1 MKIRAIGLYD
11 PINEHDACGV
21 GMVADISGRKDH
33 QIIENGL
40 KILENMAHRGAENA
54 DGMTGDGSGILVQI
68 PHDFIVSQGIS
79 VPEAGRYGTGIIF
92 LPMNDEVSK
101 ECMRAFRSEC
111 KCLDLSIIAER
122 DVPVNH
128 DSAGPIAREVEPR
141 MVQVFI
147 TGSYN
152 SDIFEQKLFRL
163 RKKISNELT
172 KLTDE
177 FYICSLSSKC
187 MVYKG
192 MLTPMQLRKYYPDLS
207 HPQFRSA
214 VALVHS
220 RFSTNTFPMWKLAQP
235 FRMLCHNGEINT
247 IRANRDWMAARESVM
262 QSDRL
267 PEMNELY
274 PIIQG
279 KMSDSASLDNVFEF
293 LVRSGKTIP
302 NALTM
307 MIPESWND
315 KNPIPDELK
324 AYYEYHSIL
333 MEPWDGPAAV
343 LFTDGR
349 YAGGM
354 LDRNGL
360 RPVRYTVTKDGMIV
374 MASEAGVIKIDD
386 ENIESTGRLRPGKML
401 LIDLQENRIIQ
412 DDEIKNGLA
421 KEYPYRKWLDKN
433 RVEMESVSSGRKVE
447 RKIAGHKEF
456 LQVFGYTK
464 EDSDVIIGPMAT
476 NGSEPSGSMG
486 NDTPLAIL
494 SEKPQRLFNYFRQM
508 FAQVT
513 NPPIDPIREELVM
526 SLTGYVGSIHWNIL
540 DPMPELCK
548 VVKLKHPIITDR
560 ELDLIRNLQYKG
572 FKTVTVTMT
581 FTREEGLENAI
592 GRMCKMTENAVD
604 EGAAYVILSDRSVDK
619 YNIPIPSLLAVSAV
633 HQYLSDKKKRIQTA
647 LIVESGEPREVMHF
661 GLLFGYGANAVNPY
675 MSYSLID
682 SMVLDGRLKIDIDT
696 AERNYIKASEK
707 GLMKIMSKMGIS
719 TLRSYRGAKLFE
731 ALGISNNVIDR
742 YFRDT
747 ASNIGGLSLKNIEKE
762 TIDVHTHAFIEGDP
776 SMEMDIGQYVYRGGG
791 ELHCWCPASIRALH
805 KAVREKDNRSYQDF
819 ADLSDNK
826 LYFIRDLMDL
836 NGSPISLDEVESAE
850 SIMRRFVTGAMS
862 FGSIS
867 KEAHETLAEA
877 MNAIGG
883 KSNTGEGGEDPARF
897 KPYADGRNTR
907 NAIKQIASGR
917 FGVTTEYLVNADE
930 IQIKIAQGA
939 KPGEGGQLLGFKVDE
954 VIAATRR
961 TMPGITLISPPPHH
975 DIYSIEDLK
984 QLIFDMRCVNPS
996 ARISVKL
1003 VSENGVGTIAAGVV
1017 KAGADMVL
1025 ISGSDGGTGASPLS
1039 SIRYAG
1045 LPWELGLAESQQ
1057 TLVLNGLRERV
1068 RLQVD
1073 GQIKTGKDVVISAL
1087 LGAEEYGFS
1096 TAPLIVMGCIMDRK
1110 CHTNMC
1116 PVGIATQNTDLRAK
1130 FKGTKEQLIQYFR
1143 FVAEDVRRHLA
1154 GLGLHSLDEAIGRSD
1169 LITQKITGVE
1179 KTDSVDISKIITKI
1193 PETKRFIRKYHD
1205 ELETLD
1211 KKIIEDVFSSQNKTM
1226 DLHYSISNID
1236 RSVGAMLS
1244 GEMVRK
1250 SSHKHTN
1257 VIFTG
1262 IAGQSFGAFLV
1273 DGLTF
1278 TLIGG
1283 ANDYVAKGLDG
1294 GKIAILPSNEKV
1306 LENAIAGNT
1315 IAYGATSG
1323 ELYIRGTVGER
1334 FCVRNSGAIAVAE
1347 GTGDHCCEYMT
1358 GGRTVILGNVGRNF
1372 AAGMSGGIA
1381 YVLNEDGMFDRHCN
1395 MDMVELSLLDEYDEK
1410 ELHSIVESHLR
1421 YTGSPKARSILD
1433 GWEEHRSK
1441 FLKVLPIGYKG
1452 LLMKGKISK

>member
-1 MKIRAIGLYD
+1 
-11 PINEHDACGV
+11 
-21 GMVADISGRKDH
+21 MVADISGRKDH

-40 KILENMAHRGAENA
+40 RILENMAHRGAENA

-92 LPMNDEVSK
+92 LPRDIALQRV
-101 ECMRAFRSEC
+101 CMETFRS
-111 KCLDLSIIAER
+111 KCEKFGLGIIAER
-122 DVPVNH
+122 EVPVDH
-128 DSAGPIAREVEPR
+128 DSAGPLAREVEPY
-141 MVQVFI
+141 MVQVFVA
-147 TGSYN
+147 GSF
-152 SDIFEQKLFRL
+152 DQDVLEQRLFRL
-163 RKKISNELT
+163 RKEVGNELA

-192 MLTPMQLRKYYPDLS
+192 MLTPKQLRGYYPDLT

-214 VALVHS
+214 LALVHS

-262 QSDRL
+262 QSDKL
-267 PEMNELY
+267 PDMKDLY
-274 PIIQG
+274 PIIQDG
-279 KMSDSASLDNVFEF
+279 MSDSASLDNVFEF

-302 NALTM
+302 NVLTM

-374 MASEAGVIKIDD
+374 MASEAGVIQMDD
-386 ENIESTGRLRPGKML
+386 DRIESTGRLRPGKML
-401 LIDLQENRIIQ
+401 MIDLQEKRILHDSDIK
-412 DDEIKNGLA
+412 DELA
-421 KEYPYRKWLDKN
+421 KEYPYRRWLDRN
-433 RVEMESVSSGRKVE
+433 RVEMETVSSGRKVE
-447 RKIAGHKEF
+447 RKVAGYEHF
-456 LQVFGYTK
+456 LRMFGYTK
-464 EDSDVIIGPMAT
+464 EDSGVVIGPMAT

-486 NDTPLAIL
+486 NDTPLAVL

-572 FKTVTVTMT
+572 FRTATVEIT
-581 FTREEGLENAI
+581 FTREEGLEIALDRI
-592 GRMCKMTENAVD
+592 CSMTEDAVD
-604 EGAAYVILSDRSVDK
+604 EGAAYVILSDRTADEC
-619 YNIPIPSLLAVSAV
+619 NIPIPSLLAVSAV
-633 HQYLSDKKKRIQTA
+633 HQYLSDRKKRVQTA
-647 LIVESGEPREVMHF
+647 LVVESGEPREVMHF

-675 MSYSLID
+675 MAFSLIE
-682 SMVLDGRLKIDIDT
+682 SMVSDGRLKIDVDT
-696 AERNYIKASEK
+696 AERNYIRASEK
-707 GLMKIMSKMGIS
+707 GLLKIISKMGIS
-719 TLRSYRGAKLFE
+719 TLRSYRGAKLYE
-731 ALGISNNVIDR
+731 ALGIGSDVIDR
-742 YFRDT
+742 YFRGT
-747 ASNIGGLSLKNIEKE
+747 ASNIGGISLQDIEEDAVGSHTCSFEEDGVPAE
-762 TIDVHTHAFIEGDP
+762 T
-776 SMEMDIGQYVYRGGG
+776 DIGQYIYKKDG
-791 ELHCWCPASIRALH
+791 EAHSWCPATIRALH
-805 KAVREKDNRSYQDF
+805 RAVRENDPLSYQEF
-819 ADLSDNK
+819 ADTSDGK
-826 LYFIRDLMDL
+826 LFFVRDLMDL
-836 NGSPISLDEVESAE
+836 KGSSIRLDEVESVD

-867 KEAHETLAEA
+867 REAHETLAEA

-897 KPYADGRNTR
+897 RPYADGRNTR

-1017 KAGADMVL
+1017 KAGADIVL

-1057 TLVLNGLRERV
+1057 TLILNGLRKRV

-1073 GQIKTGKDVVISAL
+1073 GQIRTGRDVVIAAL

-1096 TAPLIVMGCIMDRK
+1096 TAPLIVMGCVMDRK
-1110 CHTNMC
+1110 CHTNQC
-1116 PVGIATQNTDLRAK
+1116 PVGIATQNADLRAK
-1130 FKGTKEQLIQYFR
+1130 FKGTKEQLIRYFR

-1154 GLGLHSLDEAIGRSD
+1154 SLGLRSLEDAIGRSD
-1169 LITQKITGVE
+1169 LITKKVTGIE
-1179 KTDSVDISKIITKI
+1179 KADSVDISKVILRVCGSK
-1193 PETKRFIRKYHD
+1193 ESVHGYH
-1205 ELETLD
+1205 EGQQILD
-1211 KKIIEDVFSSQNKTM
+1211 SRIIEDVLSSSDGEI
-1226 DLHYSISNID
+1226 DLSYGISNVD
-1236 RSVGAMLS
+1236 RSVGAALS
-1244 GEMVRK
+1244 GELVRK
-1250 SSHKHTN
+1250 NLHRDIT
-1257 VIFTG
+1257 IRFTG

-1273 DGLTF
+1273 EGLTF
-1278 TLIGG
+1278 TLVGG
-1283 ANDYVAKGLDG
+1283 ANDYVAKGLNG
-1294 GKIAILPSNEKV
+1294 GKVAILPSNGDV
-1306 LENAIAGNT
+1306 TENVIAGNT

-1334 FCVRNSGAIAVAE
+1334 FCVRNSGAVAVVE

-1358 GGRTVILGNVGRNF
+1358 GGRAVILGSVGRNF

-1395 MDMVELSLLDEYDEK
+1395 MDMVELSLLDEDDEG
-1410 ELHSIVESHLR
+1410 ELRSMIESHLR
-1421 YTGSPKARSILD
+1421 YTGSPKARAILEE
-1433 GWEEHRSK
+1433 WESCRSG

-1452 LLMKGKISK
+1452 LLMKNRICN